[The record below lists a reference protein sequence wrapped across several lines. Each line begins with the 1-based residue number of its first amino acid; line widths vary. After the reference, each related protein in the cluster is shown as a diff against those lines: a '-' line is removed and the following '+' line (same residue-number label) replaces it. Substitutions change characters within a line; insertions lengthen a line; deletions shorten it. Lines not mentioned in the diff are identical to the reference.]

1 MQQLKRFAHAPRW
14 MRRMQGLSMVEL
26 LISVVLGLLVVAAG
40 GTIAVA
46 TITSSRRGM
55 VEARL
60 EQDVRSALSVVER
73 ELRRAGYWSNAMH
86 EGRKPDPNQAAVT
99 RNPHVP
105 ITVTGSKQVDYT
117 YSSKV
122 LDSDMIP
129 TEDFSIRLLEDAQVG
144 TGVLQIRRDK
154 QGSWEPLTDLETVRI
169 TAFNVSLNT
178 QQSRQLAASNDCCT
192 CPAPA
197 PAPQC
202 RGTALRVY
210 SIELTGV
217 SRSDTSLR
225 KTLATTVRVRND
237 QILDNVCP
245 VCPAP

>member
-73 ELRRAGYWSNAMH
+73 ELRRAGYWSNAMY
-86 EGRKPDPNQAAVT
+86 EGRKPDPNQAAV

-154 QGSWEPLTDLETVRI
+154 QGSWEPLTDPDTVRI
-169 TAFNVSLNT
+169 TAFNVNLDT
-178 QQSRQLAASNDCCT
+178 QLSKKVPTSKDCCK
-192 CPAPA
+192 CPVTN

-202 RGTALRVY
+202 PGIHLRAY
-210 SIELTGV
+210 SIQLTGV
-217 SRSDTSLR
+217 SRTDTSLS

-237 QILDNVCP
+237 QILDNVCSP
-245 VCPAP
+245 CPAP

>member
-1 MQQLKRFAHAPRW
+1 

-73 ELRRAGYWSNAMH
+73 ELRRAGYWSDAMF
-86 EGRKPDPNQAAVT
+86 EGRKPDPNQAVVA

-105 ITVTGSKQVDYT
+105 ITVTNSRQVDYT
-117 YSSKV
+117 YSSKD
-122 LDSDMIP
+122 LNNDLSS
-129 TEDFSIRLLEDAQVG
+129 TEDFSIRVLEDAQAG
-144 TGVLQIRRDK
+144 TGVLQIRRDR
-154 QGSWEPLTDLETVRI
+154 QGSWEPLTDPDTVRI
-169 TAFNVSLNT
+169 TAFNVNLDT
-178 QQSRQLAASNDCCT
+178 QLSRQLAASNDCCT

-202 RGTALRVY
+202 RGTDLRVY

>member
-1 MQQLKRFAHAPRW
+1 
-14 MRRMQGLSMVEL
+14 MVEL

-99 RNPHVP
+99 NPHVP

-129 TEDFSIRLLEDAQVG
+129 TEDFSIRVLEDAQAG
-144 TGVLQIRRDK
+144 TGVLQIRRDR
-154 QGSWEPLTDLETVRI
+154 QGSWEPLTDPDTVRI
-169 TAFNVSLNT
+169 TAFNVNLDT
-178 QQSRQLAASNDCCT
+178 QLSRQLAASNDCCT

-197 PAPQC
+197 LQC

-217 SRSDTSLR
+217 SRSDTSLS

-237 QILDNVCP
+237 QILDNVVCP